1 MRELLRRTRYWLR
14 RGRLD
19 AELAEELEHH
29 RRLKA
34 RELERRGLSPSEAA
48 VEARRALGNKL
59 VARARA
65 RDVWIW
71 PWLQDVSQESLR
83 GAAPLSRSVVYPR
96 GRGGARARDWRQHDG
111 LHDPQRHEL
120 PGSAGRR
127 AGPDSLSPDPRRR
140 RPRTGNV
147 VSGLARLAGNHAH
160 VRGSRRVQRRD
171 ASRAARLDPVT
182 SPRYE

>member
-71 PWLQDVSQESLR
+71 PWLQDVSQDIAS
-83 GAAPLSRSVVYPR
+83 
-96 GRGGARARDWRQHDG
+96 GRGSSFEIGG
-111 LHDPQRHEL
+111 LPSR
-120 PGSAGRR
+120 
-127 AGPDSLSPDPRRR
+127 PRRR
-140 RPRTGNV
+140 SR
-147 VSGLARLAGNHAH
+147 SGLAPT
-160 VRGSRRVQRRD
+160 RR
-171 ASRAARLDPVT
+171 
-182 SPRYE
+182 SPRSSTP